1 MPITIPTY
9 VKIMDIN
16 KFDGIRPY
24 NDSEVHPALERIVA
38 NPLLDNIANYLFPGQ
53 DVTMFKKLLLSCNS
67 KEDFQVKVMSGI
79 VQKIIKDTTS
89 GLTHAGLEYFDGG
102 KKYLIVSNHRDIVLD
117 SAFIQLIIHL
127 YGAQTTEIAVG
138 DNLITSSF
146 IEDICRSNKMIKVIR
161 STSPREVYT
170 TSKILSEYIRYN
182 VSSQESSIWIAQ
194 RNGRTKDGTDMTEQG
209 LLKMFDMSGSGDF
222 VKDFT
227 ELHILPTSISY
238 EFEPC
243 DLYKAME
250 IYISRRQKYV
260 KAEGEDLNSILTGI
274 MQPKGRVHIQ
284 FNEPVTEQE
293 VNAAA
298 ELDKN
303 ERFKA
308 LAACMDKKIIANYK
322 LWPNNY
328 IAYDILNS
336 TDECSSEYTPE
347 QKEAFVQYMEHKM
360 AKVEADKDELREI
373 FLSIYANPV
382 AGRKNL

>member
-1 MPITIPTY
+1 
-9 VKIMDIN
+9 MDLT
-16 KFDGIRPY
+16 KFDNIRPY

-38 NPLLDNIANYLFPGQ
+38 NPLLDNIANYIFPGQ
-53 DVTMFKKLLLSCNS
+53 DVGMFKQLLLSCNS
-67 KEDFQVKVMSGI
+67 KEDFQVKVMSGV
-79 VQKIIKDTTS
+79 VQKIINDTT
-89 GLTHAGLEYFDGG
+89 AGLAYGGVENFEGG

-117 SAFIQLIIHL
+117 SAFIQLIIHQN
-127 YGAQTTEIAVG
+127 GIQTTEIAVG

-146 IEDICRSNKMIKVIR
+146 IEDICRSNKMIKVVR

-182 VSSQESSIWIAQ
+182 VANQESSVWIAQ
-194 RNGRTKDGTDMTEQG
+194 RNGRTKDGADLTEQG

-243 DLYKAME
+243 DILKAVE

-260 KAEGEDLNSILTGI
+260 KAEGEDLKSILTGI

-284 FNEPVTEQE
+284 FNDPVSEQE
-293 VNAAA
+293 VLAAA

-308 LAACMDKKIIANYK
+308 LAGCMDNKIVANFK

-328 IAYDILNS
+328 IAYDMLNS
-336 TDECSSEYTPE
+336 TNEYTNE
-347 QKEAFVQYMEHKM
+347 YTQQEKEVFEQYMAKKM
-360 AKVEADKDELREI
+360 EKVDADKDELREI

-382 AGRKNL
+382 VGKRNL

>member
-1 MPITIPTY
+1 
-9 VKIMDIN
+9 MDIN
-16 KFDGIRPY
+16 IKKFDDIRPY
-24 NDSEVHPALERIVA
+24 NDAEVHPALERIVA
-38 NPLLDNIANYLFPGQ
+38 NPLFGNIANYIFPGQ
-53 DVTMFKKLLLSCNS
+53 DVSMFGNLLLSCNS

-79 VQKIIKDTTS
+79 VRKILNDTTK
-89 GLTHAGLEYFDGG
+89 GLTYGGLNHFDGNR
-102 KKYLIVSNHRDIVLD
+102 KYLIVSNHRDIVLD
-117 SAFIQLIIHL
+117 SAIIQLIIHEH
-127 YGAQTTEIAVG
+127 GVQTTEIAVG

-146 IEDICRSNKMIKVIR
+146 IEDICRSNKMIKVVR

-182 VSSQESSIWIAQ
+182 VSSQESSVWIAQ
-194 RNGRTKDGTDMTEQG
+194 RNGRTKDGADMTEQG

-243 DLYKAME
+243 DIQKAME
-250 IYISRRQKYV
+250 LYISRRQKYV

-274 MQPKGRVHIQ
+274 VQPKGRVHIE
-284 FNEPVTEQE
+284 FNDPVSSEE
-293 VNAAA
+293 VAAAA

-308 LAACMDKKIIANYK
+308 LGTCMDNKIVANYK

-328 IAYDILNS
+328 IAYDMLNS
-336 TDECSSEYTPE
+336 TDEYAGEYTPQE
-347 QKEAFVQYMEHKM
+347 KETFVQYMEQKM
-360 AKVEADKDELREI
+360 AKVDADKDELREI

-382 AGRKNL
+382 VGKKNL